1 MIKGFFNTTIQRKRF
16 IYDVTITCL
25 SSALVIYCAVTQ
37 YAVLFLMLPF
47 VALRVAYIYNV
58 YLLSQTAVKEETGE
72 LPSFSILICSYNEKK
87 ENLDALFKS
96 IFESTVQPQEILLID
111 DASTEPIVLDAVYK
125 DRIRL
130 IRNEQN
136 LRLRGSQVKGIRALR
151 PVDYVLFID
160 SDICF
165 EDNVIYKCLRFIGSH
180 ADGLIF
186 GVRISIKDFKDDY
199 LNTFIS
205 TSYHT
210 NYYKR
215 LFESRFGVTLTCNG
229 AFMFCDYKFLQNNVA
244 SFERE
249 TFFGKKLLTGNDKSL
264 TNLALQNGKS
274 YTVPDTIIIH
284 ERFELQPYLKKMRR
298 AFKTSIIYQVR
309 AVFLRN
315 VSPLVR
321 IFSALDVLS
330 FFVSVPLQVI
340 FIIALFHLPYFYVYA
355 AIYFLF
361 LVVRNNKSVFKVISY
376 GIFRLGFTILL
387 YLVRLLTLFSINAS
401 GWGNR

>member
-1 MIKGFFNTTIQRKRF
+1 MKERAFNTNAQRKRF
-16 IYDVTITCL
+16 IFDVTITCL
-25 SSALVIYCAVTQ
+25 SSALVIYSAVTL
-37 YAVLFLMLPF
+37 YPVLFLMLPF
-47 VALRVAYIYNV
+47 LALRLAYIYNI
-58 YLLSQTAVKEETGE
+58 YSLDQVKVIDEENAS
-72 LPSFSILICSYNEKK
+72 PSFSILICSYNEKK

-96 IFESTVQPQEILLID
+96 IFESTVKPYEILLID
-111 DASTEPIVLDAVYK
+111 DASTEPVVLDPAYK
-125 DRIRL
+125 DRVRL

-136 LRLRGSQVKGIRALR
+136 LRLRGSQVKGIRALT

-160 SDICF
+160 SDVYF
-165 EDNVIYKCLRFIGSH
+165 EDNVISKCLRFIRTRK
-180 ADGLIF
+180 DGLIF

-229 AFMFCDYKFLQNNVA
+229 AFMFCDYNFLQKNVGN
-244 SFERE
+244 FERE
-249 TFFGKKLLTGNDKSL
+249 TFIGKRILTGNDKSL

-274 YTVPDTIIIH
+274 YTVPDTVITH
-284 ERFELQPYLKKMRR
+284 ERFELRSYLKKMRR

-309 AVFLRN
+309 AIFLKR

-321 IFSALDVLS
+321 LFSALDVLS
-330 FFVSVPLQVI
+330 FFIGVPLQII
-340 FIIALFHLPYFYVYA
+340 FIVALFQLPYFYIYA

-376 GIFRLGFTILL
+376 GVFRLGFTILL
-387 YLVRLLTLFSINAS
+387 YLLRLLTLFSINAS

>member
-1 MIKGFFNTTIQRKRF
+1 
-16 IYDVTITCL
+16 
-25 SSALVIYCAVTQ
+25 
-37 YAVLFLMLPF
+37 MLPF
-47 VALRVAYIYNV
+47 LALRLAYIYNI
-58 YLLSQTAVKEETGE
+58 YSLDQVKVTDEEDAS
-72 LPSFSILICSYNEKK
+72 PSFSILICSYNEKK

-96 IFESTVQPQEILLID
+96 IFESTVKPYEILLID
-111 DASTEPIVLDAVYK
+111 DASTEPVVLDPAYK
-125 DRIRL
+125 DHVRL

-136 LRLRGSQVKGIRALR
+136 LRLRGSQVKGIRALN

-160 SDICF
+160 SDVYF
-165 EDNVIYKCLRFIGSH
+165 EDNVISKCLRFIRTRK
-180 ADGLIF
+180 DGLIF

-229 AFMFCDYKFLQNNVA
+229 AFMFCDYNFLQKNVGN
-244 SFERE
+244 FERE
-249 TFFGKKLLTGNDKSL
+249 TFIGKRILTGNDKSL

-274 YTVPDTIIIH
+274 YTVPDTVITH
-284 ERFELQPYLKKMRR
+284 ERFELRSYLKKMRR

-309 AVFLRN
+309 AIFLKR

-321 IFSALDVLS
+321 LFSAFDVLS
-330 FFVSVPLQVI
+330 FFTGVPLQII
-340 FIIALFHLPYFYVYA
+340 FIVALFQLPYFYIYA

-376 GIFRLGFTILL
+376 GVFRLGFTILL
-387 YLVRLLTLFSINAS
+387 YLLRLLTLFSINAS